1 MSASSSKL
9 AIYGGIAANV
19 AIAVSKFVAAYFTGS
34 SAMLSEGIHS
44 LVDTGNGGLLLYGIH
59 RSQRPADDQHPFGH
73 GKELYFWT
81 LIVAVLVFALGGG
94 MSVYE
99 GIKHLQHPEP
109 LENPFWNYIVLG
121 ISILFEGG
129 SAWLAI
135 QQLLQKR
142 VPGRSFWRTLRT
154 SRDPAIFTSV
164 FENGAA
170 VAGLLIA
177 LVGVWLGHQLANP
190 YLDGGA
196 SVLIGVL
203 LAGVAMLLVA
213 RAKHL
218 ITGEGVSATTLKELQ
233 RLARATPGVVQV
245 RQPLTMYLGPDE
257 VMLALDVDFEDQLTA
272 TEVEQAVVAVEQAV
286 RASHPEFKRI
296 FIEAKSLTD
305 RVSVS

>member
-1 MSASSSKL
+1 M
-9 AIYGGIAANV
+9 AANV

-44 LVDTGNGGLLLYGIH
+44 LVDTGNGGLLLYGMH
-59 RSQRPADDQHPFGH
+59 RSQRPADEQHPFGH
-73 GKELYFWT
+73 GKELFFWT

-99 GIKHLQHPEP
+99 GIKHIQHPEP
-109 LENPFWNYIVLG
+109 LKNPLWNYIVLS
-121 ISILFEGG
+121 ISILFEGA
-129 SAWLAI
+129 SAGIAI
-135 QQLLQKR
+135 KELLKQQ

-177 LVGVWLGHQLANP
+177 LVGVWLGHQLDNP

-203 LAGVAMLLVA
+203 LAGVAILLVA

-218 ITGEGVSATTLKELQ
+218 ITGEGVGPTVLKELQ
-233 RLARATPGVVQV
+233 QLARATPGVVQV
-245 RQPLTMYLGPDE
+245 RPPLTMYLGPEE
-257 VMLALDVDFEDQLTA
+257 VILALDVDFEDHLTA
-272 TEVEQAVVAVEQAV
+272 TEVEHAVEAVEQAI
-286 RASHPEFKRI
+286 RTSHPEFKRI
-296 FIEAKSLTD
+296 FIEAKSLTG
-305 RVSVS
+305 RA

>member
-1 MSASSSKL
+1 M
-9 AIYGGIAANV
+9 AANV
-19 AIAVSKFVAAYFTGS
+19 AIAISKFVAAYFTGS

-44 LVDTGNGGLLLYGIH
+44 LVDTGNGGLLLYGMH
-59 RSQRPADDQHPFGH
+59 RSQRPADEQHPFGH
-73 GKELYFWT
+73 GKELFFWT

-99 GIKHLQHPEP
+99 GIKHIQHPEP
-109 LENPFWNYIVLG
+109 LKNPLWNYIVLS
-121 ISILFEGG
+121 ISILFEGA
-129 SAWLAI
+129 SAGIAI
-135 QQLLQKR
+135 KELLKQQ

-177 LVGVWLGHQLANP
+177 LVGVWLGHQLDNP

-203 LAGVAMLLVA
+203 LAGVAILLVA

-218 ITGEGVSATTLKELQ
+218 ITGEGVGPTVLKELQ
-233 RLARATPGVVQV
+233 QLARATPGVVQV
-245 RQPLTMYLGPDE
+245 RPPLTMYLGPEE
-257 VMLALDVDFEDQLTA
+257 VILALDVDFEDALTA
-272 TEVEQAVVAVEQAV
+272 TEVEHAVEAV
-286 RASHPEFKRI
+286 ERAIRASHPEFKRI
-296 FIEAKSLTD
+296 FIEAKSLTG
-305 RVSVS
+305 RA